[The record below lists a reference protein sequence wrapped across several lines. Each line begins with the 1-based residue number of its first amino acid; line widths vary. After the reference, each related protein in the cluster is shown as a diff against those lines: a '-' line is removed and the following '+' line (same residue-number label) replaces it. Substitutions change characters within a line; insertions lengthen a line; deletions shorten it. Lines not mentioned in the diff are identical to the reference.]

1 MAAVRPT
8 DLQSEAPVSPG
19 FRVHPGEL
27 TAAGQAALRTSGRLR
42 ADARAVLGPADA
54 AVGALPGWRTAAA
67 LRDCADAWHRVLE
80 RLADELDTIGGDL
93 VRTADGYTA
102 ADEAVLRSLTPAR

>member
-1 MAAVRPT
+1 M
-8 DLQSEAPVSPG
+8 SPG

-27 TAAGQAALRTSGRLR
+27 TAAGQAARRTAEQLR

-54 AVGALPGWRTAAA
+54 AAAALPGWRTAAA
-67 LRDCADAWHRVLE
+67 LRDCADAWHRLFE
-80 RLADELDTIGGDL
+80 RLADDLGTIGADL

-102 ADEAVLRSLTPAR
+102 ADESVRRNLTPAG